1 MKEAGQVG
9 RRGAAQS
16 GAEREPEE
24 ESVSKRIGRSTML
37 KDI

>member
-16 GAEREPEE
+16 GEREPEE
-24 ESVSKRIGRSTML
+24 ESVSKRIGRPTVL